1 MTYRYIIFILLIQ
14 VQQMLS
20 FLNVSEINIKGIEE
34 PIASAIA
41 KGLCCIVN
49 SDAVDTLIEQVN

>member
-1 MTYRYIIFILLIQ
+1 
-14 VQQMLS
+14 MLS
-20 FLNVSEINIKGIEE
+20 FLNMSEMNTKGIEE

-41 KGLCCIVN
+41 KGLSCIVN